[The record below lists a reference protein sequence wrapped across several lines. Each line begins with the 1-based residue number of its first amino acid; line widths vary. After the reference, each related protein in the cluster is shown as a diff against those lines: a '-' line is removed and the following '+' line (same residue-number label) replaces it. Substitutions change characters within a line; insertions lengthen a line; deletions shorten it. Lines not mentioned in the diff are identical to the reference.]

1 MRLEYTIVH
10 IDTGAVRVLKE
21 IKCECGH
28 VNPIGT
34 VFCEACGKPFE
45 SNENI
50 KLLDMRYEGSA
61 RRSLTQT
68 KTIVDKIWSF
78 FSSVKV
84 GVWLIV
90 ITLAAS
96 AIGTIFPQEMYIT
109 PGIAPA
115 EYYKQE
121 YGFLG
126 QLYYQLGFNNLYG
139 SWWYMMLIASI
150 GISLVICSLDRVI
163 PLYKALKKQGV
174 KRHPSFLKRQRL
186 YGTGTPQEGD
196 LERVQ
201 MNLKKTN
208 YNVKVEDGNILAEKG
223 RFSRWGPYVNHIGLI
238 IFLFGA
244 MLRFLPS
251 MYVDEALWLRDGETK
266 EIPGTDGQYYL
277 KNEKFIKEV
286 YDKSKDKEVFDE
298 AIDRVGDKMIAKNF
312 QTNAVLYKAVG
323 ENIAGQKPKLEK
335 VKESEIRV
343 NEPLKFD
350 QFAVY
355 QVDYKESEFKSMSFH
370 LQNKDNNQKWGPIK
384 VNLADPTEKYDLGN
398 GYSLELLSYF
408 PDFYFDENGKPNTK
422 TKLPNNPAFVFKMF
436 TPETPDGEV
445 SFVGIQQNIEPDGN
459 NKYKMSFAGVEMQN
473 ATALTVRKDLTL
485 WILGIGGFIFMV
497 GVIQGMYWNHRRIW
511 IQRVNDE
518 WWIAGHTNKNWFGL
532 KKDIERV
539 IEGTAI
545 PQPSD
550 NVVDKKIS

>member
-1 MRLEYTIVH
+1 M
-10 IDTGAVRVLKE
+10 LKE

-115 EYYKQE
+115 EYYEQE

-139 SWWYMMLIASI
+139 SWWYMILIASI

-174 KRHPSFLKRQRL
+174 RRHPSFLKRQRL
-186 YGTGTPQEGD
+186 YGTGTPQDGD
-196 LERVQ
+196 LEKIQ

-323 ENIAGQKPKLEK
+323 ENIAGEKPKLEK
-335 VKESEIRV
+335 VKEVEIRV
-343 NEPLKFD
+343 NEPMKFD

-355 QVDYKESEFKSMSFH
+355 QLDYKENEFKSMSFN
-370 LQNKDNNQKWGPIK
+370 LQNKENNQKWGPIK
-384 VNLADPTEKYDLGN
+384 VDLTNPTEKYDLGN

-408 PDFYFDENGKPNTK
+408 PDFYFDESGRPNTK

-539 IEGTAI
+539 LEGTAI

-550 NVVDKKIS
+550 KVVDKKIS

>member
-1 MRLEYTIVH
+1 M
-10 IDTGAVRVLKE
+10 LKE

-45 SNENI
+45 SNENV

-174 KRHPSFLKRQRL
+174 KRHPSFLQRQRL
-186 YGTGTPQEGD
+186 YGTGTPQDGD
-196 LERVQ
+196 LERLQ
-201 MNLKKTN
+201 MNLKKRN
-208 YNVKVEDGNILAEKG
+208 YNVKVEDGNVLAEKG

-286 YDKSKDKEVFDE
+286 YDKSKDKEVYDE
-298 AIDRVGDKMIAKNF
+298 AIDRVGDKVIAKNF

-323 ENIAGQKPKLEK
+323 ENIAGEKPKLEK
-335 VKESEIRV
+335 VKDAEIRV

-350 QFAVY
+350 RFAVY
-355 QVDYKESEFKSMSFH
+355 QVDYKESEFKSMSFN
-370 LQNKDNNQKWGPIK
+370 LQNKETNQKWGPIK
-384 VNLADPTEKYDLGN
+384 VNLANPTEKYDLGN

-518 WWIAGHTNKNWFGL
+518 WWVAGHTNKNWFGL

-539 IEGTAI
+539 LEGTAI
-545 PQPSD
+545 PQPND
-550 NVVDKKIS
+550 KVIDKKIS

>member
-1 MRLEYTIVH
+1 M
-10 IDTGAVRVLKE
+10 
-21 IKCECGH
+21 
-28 VNPIGT
+28 
-34 VFCEACGKPFE
+34 
-45 SNENI
+45 
-50 KLLDMRYEGSA
+50 
-61 RRSLTQT
+61 
-68 KTIVDKIWSF
+68 
-78 FSSVKV
+78 

-139 SWWYMMLIASI
+139 SWWYMILIASI

-186 YGTGTPQEGD
+186 YGTGAPQDGD

-201 MNLKKTN
+201 KNLKKVN

-312 QTNAVLYKAVG
+312 QTNAILYKAIG
-323 ENIAGQKPKLEK
+323 ENIAGEKPKLEK
-335 VKESEIRV
+335 VKEAEIRV

-355 QVDYKESEFKSMSFH
+355 QVDYKESEFKSMSFN
-370 LQNKDNNQKWGPIK
+370 LQNKENNQKWGPIK
-384 VNLADPTEKYDLGN
+384 VDLTNPIEKYDLGN
-398 GYSLELLSYF
+398 GYSLELLNYF
-408 PDFYFDENGKPNTK
+408 PDFYFDENGRPNTK

-445 SFVGIQQNIEPDGN
+445 SFVGIQQNIEADGN

-539 IEGTAI
+539 LEGTAI
-545 PQPSD
+545 PQPND
-550 NVVDKKIS
+550 KVVDKKIS

>member
-1 MRLEYTIVH
+1 M
-10 IDTGAVRVLKE
+10 LKE

-121 YGFLG
+121 YGFSG

-139 SWWYMMLIASI
+139 SWWYMILIASI

-186 YGTGTPQEGD
+186 YGTGTPQDGD

-201 MNLKKTN
+201 INLKKTN

-350 QFAVY
+350 KFAVY
-355 QVDYKESEFKSMSFH
+355 QVDYKENEFKSMSFN
-370 LQNKDNNQKWGPIK
+370 LQNKENNQKWGPIK
-384 VNLADPTEKYDLGN
+384 VDLTNPIEKYDLGK

-408 PDFYFDENGKPNTK
+408 PDFYFDESGRPNTK

-539 IEGTAI
+539 LEGTII

-550 NVVDKKIS
+550 KVVDKKIS

>member
-1 MRLEYTIVH
+1 M
-10 IDTGAVRVLKE
+10 KE

-34 VFCEACGKPFE
+34 IFCEACGKPFE

-61 RRSLTQT
+61 RRSLTHT

-109 PGIAPA
+109 PGIEPA
-115 EYYKQE
+115 EYYKTE

-139 SWWYMMLIASI
+139 SWWYMILIASI

-174 KRHPSFLKRQRL
+174 KRHPSFLERQRVH
-186 YGTGTPQEGD
+186 GTGTPHEGD

-201 MNLKKTN
+201 INLKKRN
-208 YNVKVEDGNILAEKG
+208 YNVKVEDGNVLAEKG

-335 VKESEIRV
+335 VKEAEIRV

-370 LQNKDNNQKWGPIK
+370 LQNKENNQKLGPIK
-384 VNLADPTEKYDLGN
+384 VDLANPTEKYDLGN

-408 PDFYFDENGKPNTK
+408 PDFYFDENGRPNTK

-518 WWIAGHTNKNWFGL
+518 WWVAGHTNKNWFGL

-539 IEGTAI
+539 LEGTAI
-545 PQPSD
+545 PQPH
-550 NVVDKKIS
+550 DKMNEKN

>member
-1 MRLEYTIVH
+1 M
-10 IDTGAVRVLKE
+10 LKE

-139 SWWYMMLIASI
+139 SWWYMILIASI

-186 YGTGTPQEGD
+186 YGTGTSQDGD

-266 EIPGTDGQYYL
+266 EIPGTDGRYYL

-335 VKESEIRV
+335 VKEAEIRV
-343 NEPLKFD
+343 NEPMKFD

-355 QVDYKESEFKSMSFH
+355 QVDYKESEFKNMSFH
-370 LQNKDNNQKWGPIK
+370 LQNKGNNQKWGPIK
-384 VNLADPTEKYDLGN
+384 VDLTNPTEKFDLGN

-408 PDFYFDENGKPNTK
+408 PDFYFDENGRPNTK

-539 IEGTAI
+539 LEGTAI

-550 NVVDKKIS
+550 KVVDKKIS

>member
-1 MRLEYTIVH
+1 M
-10 IDTGAVRVLKE
+10 LKE

-96 AIGTIFPQEMYIT
+96 AMGTIFPQEMYIT

-115 EYYKQE
+115 EYYKKE

-126 QLYYQLGFNNLYG
+126 RLYYQLGFNNLYG
-139 SWWYMMLIASI
+139 SWWYMILIASI

-186 YGTGTPQEGD
+186 YGTGTPQDGD

-244 MLRFLPS
+244 MFRFLPS

-286 YDKSKDKEVFDE
+286 YDKSKDKEVYDE

-312 QTNAVLYKAVG
+312 QTNAVLYKVVG

-335 VKESEIRV
+335 VKEAEIRV
-343 NEPLKFD
+343 NEPMKFD

-370 LQNKDNNQKWGPIK
+370 LQNKENNQKWGPIK
-384 VNLADPTEKYDLGN
+384 VDLTNPTEKYDLGN

-408 PDFYFDENGKPNTK
+408 PDFYFDESGRPNTK

-539 IEGTAI
+539 LEGTAI

-550 NVVDKKIS
+550 KVVDKKIS

>member
-21 IKCECGH
+21 IKCGCGH

-139 SWWYMMLIASI
+139 SWWYMILIASI

-186 YGTGTPQEGD
+186 YGTGTPQDGD

-266 EIPGTDGQYYL
+266 EIPGTHGQYYL

-335 VKESEIRV
+335 VKEAEIRV

-384 VNLADPTEKYDLGN
+384 VNLADPTEKYDLGS

-408 PDFYFDENGKPNTK
+408 PDFYFDENGRPNTK

-518 WWIAGHTNKNWFGL
+518 WWIAGHTNKNWFSL

-539 IEGTAI
+539 LEGTAI
-545 PQPSD
+545 PQPND
-550 NVVDKKIS
+550 KMNDKKLS

>member
-1 MRLEYTIVH
+1 M
-10 IDTGAVRVLKE
+10 DTGAVRVLKE

-186 YGTGTPQEGD
+186 YGTGAPQDGD

-201 MNLKKTN
+201 KNLKKVN

-335 VKESEIRV
+335 VKEAEIRV

-350 QFAVY
+350 QFTVY
-355 QVDYKESEFKSMSFH
+355 QLDYKENEFKSMSFN
-370 LQNKDNNQKWGPIK
+370 LQNKENNQKWGPIK
-384 VNLADPTEKYDLGN
+384 VDLTNPTEKFDLGN

-408 PDFYFDENGKPNTK
+408 PDFYFDENGRPNTK

-539 IEGTAI
+539 LEGTAI
-545 PQPSD
+545 PQPND
-550 NVVDKKIS
+550 KVVDKKIS

>member
-1 MRLEYTIVH
+1 
-10 IDTGAVRVLKE
+10 VRALKE

-34 VFCEACGKPFE
+34 IFCEACGKPFE

-61 RRSLTQT
+61 RRSLTHT

-90 ITLAAS
+90 ITLASS

-109 PGIAPA
+109 PGIEPA
-115 EYYKQE
+115 EYYKTE

-139 SWWYMMLIASI
+139 SWWYMILIASI

-174 KRHPSFLKRQRL
+174 KRHPSFLKRQRVH
-186 YGTGTPQEGD
+186 GTGTPHEGD

-201 MNLKKTN
+201 INLKKRN
-208 YNVKVEDGNILAEKG
+208 YNVKVEDGNVLAEKG

-266 EIPGTDGQYYL
+266 EIPGTNGQYYL

-335 VKESEIRV
+335 VKEAEIRV

-370 LQNKDNNQKWGPIK
+370 LQNKENNQKLGPIK
-384 VNLADPTEKYDLGN
+384 VDLANPTEKYDLGN

-408 PDFYFDENGKPNTK
+408 PDFYFDENGRPNTK

-518 WWIAGHTNKNWFGL
+518 WWVAGHTNKNWFGL

-539 IEGTAI
+539 LEGTAI
-545 PQPSD
+545 PQPH
-550 NVVDKKIS
+550 DKMNEKN

>member
-139 SWWYMMLIASI
+139 SWWYMILIASI

-174 KRHPSFLKRQRL
+174 RRHPSFLKRQRL
-186 YGTGTPQEGD
+186 YGTGTPQDGD
-196 LERVQ
+196 LEKIQ

-312 QTNAVLYKAVG
+312 QTNAVLYKVVG

-335 VKESEIRV
+335 VKEAEIRV
-343 NEPLKFD
+343 NEPMKFD

-355 QVDYKESEFKSMSFH
+355 QVDYKESEFKSMSFN
-370 LQNKDNNQKWGPIK
+370 LQNKENNQKWGPIK
-384 VNLADPTEKYDLGN
+384 VDLTNPTEKYDLGN

-408 PDFYFDENGKPNTK
+408 PDFYFDESGRPNTK

-485 WILGIGGFIFMV
+485 WILGIGGCIFMV

-539 IEGTAI
+539 LEGTTI

-550 NVVDKKIS
+550 KVVDKKIS

>member
-10 IDTGAVRVLKE
+10 IDIGAVRVLKE

-45 SNENI
+45 GNENI

-139 SWWYMMLIASI
+139 SWWYMILIASI

-186 YGTGTPQEGD
+186 YGTGTPQDGD

-335 VKESEIRV
+335 VKEAEIRV

-370 LQNKDNNQKWGPIK
+370 LQNKENNQKWGPIK
-384 VNLADPTEKYDLGN
+384 VDLTNPTEKFDLGN

-408 PDFYFDENGKPNTK
+408 PDFYFDENGRPNTK

-511 IQRVNDE
+511 IQRVNDK

-539 IEGTAI
+539 LEGTAI

-550 NVVDKKIS
+550 KVVDKKIS

>member
-1 MRLEYTIVH
+1 MR
-10 IDTGAVRVLKE
+10 ALKE

-34 VFCEACGKPFE
+34 IFCEACGKPFE

-61 RRSLTQT
+61 RRSLTHT

-90 ITLAAS
+90 ITLASS

-109 PGIAPA
+109 PGIEPA
-115 EYYKQE
+115 EYYKTE

-139 SWWYMMLIASI
+139 SWWYMILIASI

-174 KRHPSFLKRQRL
+174 KRHPSFLKRQRVH
-186 YGTGTPQEGD
+186 GTGTLHEGD

-201 MNLKKTN
+201 INLKKRN
-208 YNVKVEDGNILAEKG
+208 YKVKVEDGNVLAEKG

-335 VKESEIRV
+335 VKEAEIRV

-370 LQNKDNNQKWGPIK
+370 LQNKENNQKLGPIK
-384 VNLADPTEKYDLGN
+384 VDLANPTEKYDLGN

-408 PDFYFDENGKPNTK
+408 PDFYFDENGRPNTK

-518 WWIAGHTNKNWFGL
+518 WWVAGHTNKNWFGL

-539 IEGTAI
+539 LEGTAI
-545 PQPSD
+545 PQPH
-550 NVVDKKIS
+550 DKMNEKN

>member
-1 MRLEYTIVH
+1 LRLEYTIVH

-539 IEGTAI
+539 LEGTAI

-550 NVVDKKIS
+550 KVIDKKIS

>member
-45 SNENI
+45 SNENA

-139 SWWYMMLIASI
+139 SWWYMILIASI

-201 MNLKKTN
+201 ENLKKRN
-208 YNVKVEDGNILAEKG
+208 YNVKVEDGNVLAEKG

-335 VKESEIRV
+335 VKEAEIRV

-350 QFAVY
+350 QFVVY
-355 QVDYKESEFKSMSFH
+355 QVDYKESEFKSMSFN
-370 LQNKDNNQKWGPIK
+370 LQNKENNQKWGPIK
-384 VNLADPTEKYDLGN
+384 VDLTNPKEKYDLGN

-539 IEGTAI
+539 LEGTAI
-545 PQPSD
+545 PQPND
-550 NVVDKKIS
+550 KVIDKKIS

>member
-1 MRLEYTIVH
+1 MR
-10 IDTGAVRVLKE
+10 ALKE

-61 RRSLTQT
+61 RRSLTHT

-90 ITLAAS
+90 ITLASS

-109 PGIAPA
+109 PGIEPA
-115 EYYKQE
+115 EYYKTE

-139 SWWYMMLIASI
+139 SWWYMILIASI

-174 KRHPSFLKRQRL
+174 KRHPSFLKRQRVH
-186 YGTGTPQEGD
+186 GTGTPHEGD

-201 MNLKKTN
+201 INLKKRN
-208 YNVKVEDGNILAEKG
+208 YNVKVEDGNVLAEKG

-335 VKESEIRV
+335 VKEAEIRV

-370 LQNKDNNQKWGPIK
+370 LQNKENNQKLGPIK
-384 VNLADPTEKYDLGN
+384 VDLANPTEKYDLGN

-408 PDFYFDENGKPNTK
+408 PDFYFDENGRPNTK

-518 WWIAGHTNKNWFGL
+518 WWVAGHTNKNWFGL

-539 IEGTAI
+539 LEGTAI
-545 PQPSD
+545 PQPH
-550 NVVDKKIS
+550 DKMNEKN

>member
-10 IDTGAVRVLKE
+10 IDIGAVRVLKE

-45 SNENI
+45 SNENV

-68 KTIVDKIWSF
+68 KTIVDKVWSF

-139 SWWYMMLIASI
+139 SLWYMMLIASI

-186 YGTGTPQEGD
+186 YGTGTPQDGD
-196 LERVQ
+196 LERLQ
-201 MNLKKTN
+201 MNLKKRN
-208 YNVKVEDGNILAEKG
+208 YNVKVEDGNVLAEKG

-251 MYVDEALWLRDGETK
+251 MYVDESLWLRDGETK

-286 YDKSKDKEVFDE
+286 YDKSKDKEVYDE

-335 VKESEIRV
+335 VKEAEIRV

-355 QVDYKESEFKSMSFH
+355 QVDYKESEFKSMSFN
-370 LQNKDNNQKWGPIK
+370 LQNKENNQKWGPIK
-384 VNLADPTEKYDLGN
+384 VDLANPTEKYDLGN

-408 PDFYFDENGKPNTK
+408 PDFYFDENGRPNTK
-422 TKLPNNPAFVFKMF
+422 TKLPNNPAFVFKMS

-539 IEGTAI
+539 LEGTAI

-550 NVVDKKIS
+550 KVIDKKIS